1 MRPSYIHFYIDMK
14 TLKQR
19 EHIYS
24 RYIYSIYKRLID
36 IIGLPRFN
44 YDVYEYMLLSIKFI
58 QFCVPFIQII
68 HLRRNELFNSACL
81 ISARRLFQIR
91 GPE

>member
-1 MRPSYIHFYIDMK
+1 MRPSYIHFYIDIK

-24 RYIYSIYKRLID
+24 RYKRLID
-36 IIGLPRFN
+36 ITGLSRLNFE
-44 YDVYEYMLLSIKFI
+44 VYEYRLLSIKFI
-58 QFCVPFIQII
+58 QFCVPFIQYI
-68 HLRRNELFNSACL
+68 HLRWNELIDSACL